1 MGNLQGQLVLVAVLV
16 LLNAAFAG
24 SEIALV
30 SLREGQLQRLERSG
44 TRGRVLAALAREPN
58 RFLATIQIGI
68 TLAGFLASAT
78 AAVSLAEPLVEP
90 LSFLGTAAGPVAV
103 ALVTIVLAYLTL
115 VLGELAPKRLAM
127 QRSEGWS
134 LLVARPLSLMATA
147 ARPIVWFLG
156 RSTDLVVKLAGGDP
170 HAQGEDV
177 SDEELRDLL
186 MTRQTFSRPQRRILS
201 ETFELFERT
210 VNQIAVPRTDVM
222 LVQADLPAGQ
232 TVDALVAGGHSRAP
246 VCEDDLDS
254 VVGVV
259 HLQDVVHRGG
269 TARDCA
275 RPPLALPE
283 TLGVLD
289 ALRRMQAERQHLAIV
304 IDEHGGSAGIL
315 TLEDVLEELVGEI
328 FDEFDPD
335 TRAARRDDD
344 GSLHVVGSF
353 PVHDLPDLGVELP
366 SGPYATIAGLILH
379 RLGRLPT
386 GGETV
391 EVGGWRL
398 TVEEVQGRAISKVW
412 LQATDV

>member
-1 MGNLQGQLVLVAVLV
+1 MGTLQGQLILVAVLV

-30 SLREGQLQRLERSG
+30 SLREGQLERLERRG
-44 TRGRVLAALAREPN
+44 GRGRVLAALAREPN

-78 AAVSLAEPLVEP
+78 AAVSLAQPLVEP
-90 LSFLGTAAGPVAV
+90 LAFLGTAAGPVAV
-103 ALVTIVLAYLTL
+103 ALVTVVLAYLTL

-147 ARPIVWFLG
+147 TRPIVWFLG
-156 RSTDLVVKLAGGDP
+156 RSTDLVVKLVGGDP
-170 HAQGEDV
+170 NAQGEDV

-186 MTRQTFSRPQRRILS
+186 LTRQTFSRPQRRIVS
-201 ETFELFERT
+201 ETFELSERT

-222 LVQADLPAGQ
+222 LLQADIPVAEA
-232 TVDALVAGGHSRAP
+232 VDALVAGGHSRAP
-246 VCEDDLDS
+246 VCEGDLDR

-259 HLQDVVHRGG
+259 HLQDVVHRSG
-269 TARDCA
+269 TARDWA

-289 ALRRMQAERQHLAIV
+289 ALRRMQGERQHLAII

-328 FDEFDPD
+328 YDEFDPD
-335 TRAARRDDD
+335 TRAVHRDDD
-344 GSLHVVGSF
+344 GSLQLVGTF
-353 PVHDLPDLGVELP
+353 PV
-366 SGPYATIAGLILH
+366 TTC
-379 RLGRLPT
+379 PT
-386 GGETV
+386 
-391 EVGGWRL
+391 WR
-398 TVEEVQGRAISKVW
+398 
-412 LQATDV
+412 

>member
-1 MGNLQGQLVLVAVLV
+1 
-16 LLNAAFAG
+16 
-24 SEIALV
+24 
-30 SLREGQLQRLERSG
+30 
-44 TRGRVLAALAREPN
+44 
-58 RFLATIQIGI
+58 
-68 TLAGFLASAT
+68 
-78 AAVSLAEPLVEP
+78 
-90 LSFLGTAAGPVAV
+90 
-103 ALVTIVLAYLTL
+103 
-115 VLGELAPKRLAM
+115 
-127 QRSEGWS
+127 
-134 LLVARPLSLMATA
+134 
-147 ARPIVWFLG
+147 
-156 RSTDLVVKLAGGDP
+156 
-170 HAQGEDV
+170 
-177 SDEELRDLL
+177 

-210 VNQIAVPRTDVM
+210 VNQITVPRTDVM